1 MNNSPLNRKLSRFDS
16 SLTSASYNSNDSSEF
31 LANNKSQSEAHSHK
45 AHNENFNLFLEKIN
59 SLLIKKKY
67 KSVIKLIEAKKKN
80 FEEDNN
86 NLFILYDI
94 KMKCFFKIIKGHLD
108 SFGYGTKNFFY
119 SPISKNTIILE
130 GMFAKIREISM
141 KLIKALKENKNVEEK
156 YKERIIQNYCEFL
169 YYQAKLYQIK
179 NQIQDCIAVL
189 SIANNLFKNYIDNCK
204 ELHTI
209 YVYQNILLFISALL
223 IEGGNFQRAEDVI
236 HCNIKLCFRYLFIN
250 ANDNA
255 INIHIVTNKEAN
267 KYHCVIQNL
276 SLCLY
281 QLGICFENLN
291 QLRLAIEAYKQTTF
305 FATKFL
311 RSFNPKFC
319 EIVKRTQKLSFK
331 IRTDYIA
338 FLAKREVLYKKK
350 IEEEK
355 QKKENQ
361 EKSKLL
367 HKISNG
373 EVYNTEKFS
382 ELQGYI
388 ETKLKP
394 HNEPNT
400 INTISRPGHKK
411 QKSHY
416 LSSTFTLYNDLL
428 SRNYSKFINDND
440 NLYMNNLDKYTAIKL
455 DTYNNQLLSLNHYN
469 TCRNMTSSNSSKKI
483 IMTLNNSHSNTLSDG
498 VNTNAQTN
506 RKTISTQVNNKGRNN
521 SKSNTLSEQNF
532 LSASPSKMFKQ
543 KSKNYFNKSN
553 RNEKVIKYDYKN
565 KYKYSKTYR
574 KKISELENM
583 TNKEI
588 KFQKELLNLKKYD
601 TYNITRS
608 IYKYYNTVDE
618 NKVIDN
624 ADNLYMRL
632 KSKVDKEAEK
642 TIKIYQESRKNENLD
657 TIEIKR
663 FKLKESAIAGLNP
676 KKFKEIEMLNKREQ
690 QIKKELDKK
699 YLTTMGS
706 VELERK
712 KTDLYLDSITT
723 VNNNNNM
730 ILSTITKDLENYQRK
745 ENHIKSQY
753 NKT

>member
-1 MNNSPLNRKLSRFDS
+1 MNNSPYRKLSSFDS
-16 SLTSASYNSNDSSEF
+16 SLTSSSYNSNDSSDF

-45 AHNENFNLFLEKIN
+45 AHKENLNLFLEKIN

-80 FEEDNN
+80 FQEDNN

-94 KMKCFFKIIKGHLD
+94 KMKCSFKIIQGHLD

-156 YKERIIQNYCEFL
+156 HKERIIQNYCEFL

-189 SIANNLFKNYIDNCK
+189 SIANNLLKNYIDNCK

-223 IEGGNFQRAEDVI
+223 IEGGNYQRAGDVI
-236 HCNIKLCFRYLFIN
+236 HCNLKLCFRYLFIN

-255 INIHIVTNKEAN
+255 INIHSVTNKEAN

-331 IRTDYIA
+331 IRSDYIA
-338 FLAKREVLYKKK
+338 YLSKREVLYKKK

-455 DTYNNQLLSLNHYN
+455 DTYNNQLLSLNHIKN
-469 TCRNMTSSNSSKKI
+469 CRNMTSANSSKKM
-483 IMTLNNSHSNTLSDG
+483 IMTLNNSRSNTLSDG

-506 RKTISTQVNNKGRNN
+506 RKTISTQVNTKGRNN
-521 SKSNTLSEQNF
+521 SNTFSEQNF
-532 LSASPSKMFKQ
+532 LSASPSKMFKR
-543 KSKNYFNKSN
+543 KNKNYFNKSN
-553 RNEKVIKYDYKN
+553 RNEKVIKYEYKN

-574 KKISELENM
+574 KKISQLENM
-583 TNKEI
+583 SNKEI

-632 KSKVDKEAEK
+632 KSKVDKESEK
-642 TIKIYQESRKNENLD
+642 KIKIYQESRKNENLD

-676 KKFKEIEMLNKREQ
+676 KKLKEIEMLNKREQ

-745 ENHIKSQY
+745 ENHIKYQY
-753 NKT
+753 NKHK